1 MAIRTPLT
9 VLPASDRARVVC
21 LSGALEDDVCERLA
35 RELGQH
41 LDTAAR
47 QGQRLVL
54 DLSAVEFI
62 GDAARQALRSA
73 TDHLAREPVPVVAA
87 ASAGAALERVHA
99 VGLHVYDTLAD
110 ALLSL
115 PRTPDLGAST
125 TPDTRSE
132 VFGMRAKARTTALIG
147 MAQGMLIE
155 RYGLSGSD
163 VAFALLRRGSQHFNL
178 PLRVLASALLTAP
191 PPQTD
196 ETWFPGRTTHIPPP
210 AAGFLSAHG
219 VAAGDRRQVLVAA
232 LHEAV
237 VRCEADAAEV
247 HLTDPAQDDVLFL
260 EEHHGLHAGYWDQ
273 VALVTGPPVVCAR
286 AQRDLAPVTVPDV
299 ATDPAL
305 ADHPAGDVLL
315 AAGSRAVHSHPLIAA
330 DGHCTGTVTLHWAK
344 PGSWL
349 TTAQE
354 RGLDTLAAELA
365 AWRSWYR
372 RTVVLDALEYLH
384 RHRDPVAPPEGV

>member
-1 MAIRTPLT
+1 MAIHTPLT
-9 VLPASDRARVVC
+9 LVPAFGRARVVC

-41 LDTAAR
+41 LDAAAR

-54 DLSAVEFI
+54 DLSGVEFI
-62 GDAARQALRSA
+62 GDAARQALGRA
-73 TDHLAREPVPVVAA
+73 TDHLVREPVPVVAA
-87 ASAGAALERVHA
+87 ASALERVHPLGP
-99 VGLHVYDTLAD
+99 GLHVYDTLAD

-115 PRTPDLGAST
+115 PRTPELGTSA

-147 MAQGMLIE
+147 MAQGVLIE
-155 RYGLSGSD
+155 RYGLAGPD
-163 VAFALLRRGSQHFNL
+163 GAFALLRRGSQHFNV
-178 PLRVLASALLTAP
+178 PLRVLASAVLTAP

-196 ETWFPGRTTHIPPP
+196 QTWFPGRTTRTPPP
-210 AAGFLSAHG
+210 TAGFLSARG
-219 VAAGDRRQVLVAA
+219 VAVVDRRQVLVTA
-232 LHEAV
+232 LHEALAV
-237 VRCEADAAEV
+237 CAADAAEV

-260 EEHHGLHAGYWDQ
+260 EEHHGLHAAYWDQ
-273 VALVTGPPVVCAR
+273 VALVTGPPLVCAR

-305 ADHPAGDVLL
+305 ADHPAGHVLL
-315 AAGSRAVHSHPLIAA
+315 AAGSRAVHSHPLITV

-349 TTAQE
+349 TSAQE
-354 RGLDTLAAELA
+354 RGLGALAAQLA

-384 RHRDPVAPPEGV
+384 RHRDPVVPHEGV